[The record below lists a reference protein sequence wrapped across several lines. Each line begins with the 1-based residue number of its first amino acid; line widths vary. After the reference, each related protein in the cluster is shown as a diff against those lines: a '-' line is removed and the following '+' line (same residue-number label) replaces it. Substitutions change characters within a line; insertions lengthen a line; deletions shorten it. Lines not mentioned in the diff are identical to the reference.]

1 MLKGE
6 AEEEYVV
13 QDSAIRALKAFL
25 DKQAVG
31 PVANTLELTSLL
43 AHCWDKFEGSG
54 ETGMHGGKFDRNE
67 KPRIEKPRIEK
78 PTWQPPY
85 LEFLIERHGAVVLDS
100 KRASIHRWR
109 LNLET
114 LTAVVNEE
122 GRRLISP
129 LDKAVDT
136 KAIAGSLADAIL
148 SEQPDTRFKIMPDGS
163 VRLNIA
169 VIIPETNKETTGGRR
184 KRLRRE
190 LLALLEP
197 YGWRKTGPNV
207 YSKEKPNP

>member
-1 MLKGE
+1 
-6 AEEEYVV
+6 VV
-13 QDSAIRALKAFL
+13 QDSAVHALKAFL
-25 DKQAVG
+25 DQQAIG
-31 PVANTLELTSLL
+31 PLADTDELTSLL

-67 KPRIEKPRIEK
+67 GPRNEKPRNEDA
-78 PTWQPPY
+78 TWQPPY
-85 LEFLIERHGAVVLDS
+85 LDLIIERHGAVIPGS
-100 KRASIHRWR
+100 KYANLQRWR
-109 LNLET
+109 LDLEA
-114 LTAVVNEE
+114 LTAEVNEE
-122 GRRLISP
+122 GRRLIAP
-129 LDKAVDT
+129 LDKRLNT
-136 KAIAGSLADAIL
+136 EAIAESLANAIL
-148 SEQPDTRFKIMPDGS
+148 SGQPDERFKILPDGS

-207 YSKEKPNP
+207 YSKEKPTP